1 MKRHSTWLHR
11 AAEAGHAG
19 VIDFWLGRGWD
30 VNRNL
35 HESKSDGELTPLHH
49 TKDAATTHH
58 LLSRARVNAWSRYG
72 GTPLHCAVIYAVE
85 VSQRGR
91 RRESPDS
98 LADPIRVL
106 LEAGADPALA
116 NFEGLTPLALAVQLR
131 RTTAERALR
140 RQRRKKAAGR
150 PDNRRRPRPSTSAGT
165 PVASHPRSRK
175 PSRSSPANPRTAP
188 SPACT
193 SPFRESR
200 GTP

>member
-1 MKRHSTWLHR
+1 MKSLDNEYAAMCAAHARGDVDAIRELVDAHPELEEMKRHSTWLHR

-49 TKDAATTHH
+49 TKDAATTRH
-58 LLSRARVNAWSRYG
+58 LLSRGARVNAWSRYG

-106 LEAGADPALA
+106 LEAGP
-116 NFEGLTPLALAVQLR
+116 TR
-131 RTTAERALR
+131 RWRTS
-140 RQRRKKAAGR
+140 KA
-150 PDNRRRPRPSTSAGT
+150 
-165 PVASHPRSRK
+165 
-175 PSRSSPANPRTAP
+175 
-188 SPACT
+188 
-193 SPFRESR
+193 
-200 GTP
+200 